1 MSIEISEKAVLD
13 LLHKKKA
20 EYEAPE
26 PTDKALYNRVKNEAK
41 EKFEVWPSAYA
52 SGWLTK
58 EYKRRFKENPKNKG
72 KSPYKGRKKSSLVEA
87 GGLTK
92 WFDEKWVDISRE
104 NEDGSHPSCG
114 RPGGD
119 LNKENFKKK
128 YPKCVPESKADDMTE
143 KEKESAVRRK
153 REKVNDDDYK
163 GGEPTYVKTDTKKKS
178 SDMDKKETLLLFD
191 EIDNILLDDM
201 IKANLKVK
209 AEDEAMADAPMA
221 EGSPAMEEA
230 PSEDVQDS
238 EVDDMLDEV
247 KDMVEDAK
255 EEIEDESSEE
265 ENEEELSEESE
276 EDSEED
282 SEAGEEEESSEDDDD
297 SDEAGD
303 DEEEDDSQ
311 VEYLGYRTRAF
322 DICPLAV
329 KAFNRIKEME
339 SDADDTEV
347 VSDLLKKVD
356 EFLQMEKDLKDRE
369 KMSESELDEF
379 LELKHEIAVYVGML
393 SEDLGEDLTDDFSFL
408 NLHLKEVLPLLE
420 A

>member
-1 MSIEISEKAVLD
+1 MSIEISEKAILE

-58 EYKRRFKENPKNKG
+58 EYKRRFKDNPKNKG
-72 KSPYKGRKKSSLVEA
+72 KSPYKGKKKSSLDVEA

-178 SDMDKKETLLLFD
+178 SDMNKKDTLLLFE

-201 IKANLKVK
+201 IEANLKVK
-209 AEDEAMADAPMA
+209 AEDEAMVDA
-221 EGSPAMEEA
+221 PAMEDA
-230 PSEDVQDS
+230 PAEDVQDS
-238 EVDDMLDEV
+238 EVDQMLDEV
-247 KDMVEDAK
+247 KDMVEDA
-255 EEIEDESSEE
+255 EEELEDESSEE
-265 ENEEELSEESE
+265 ENEEKLSEEP
-276 EDSEED
+276 EED
-282 SEAGEEEESSEDDDD
+282 SEAEESSEDDDD
-297 SDEAGD
+297 SDETGD

-311 VEYLGYRTRAF
+311 IEYLGYRTRAF

-329 KAFNRIKEME
+329 KAFNRIKEMD

-347 VSDLLKKVD
+347 ISDLLKKVD

-369 KMSESELDEF
+369 KMSESELDDF

-393 SEDLGEDLTDDFSFL
+393 SEDLGEDLTDDFNFL

-420 A
+420 M